1 MHSSVLIDI
10 ILLLPD
16 MVLRPQFLHMGYLTL
31 TGFLFLSF
39 TVFIYTSEV
48 KSVSWKIKLADTYAE
63 LKAEP
68 DT

>member
-1 MHSSVLIDI
+1 MLF
-10 ILLLPD
+10 PD
-16 MVLRPQFLHMGYLTL
+16 TVWRPYFSRMGYMTL

-39 TVFIYTSEV
+39 TFFIYTVEV
-48 KSVSWKIKLADTYAE
+48 KSVSWKIKPSDTYAE

>member
-1 MHSSVLIDI
+1 
-10 ILLLPD
+10 
-16 MVLRPQFLHMGYLTL
+16 MVLRPKFSRMGYMTL
-31 TGFLFLSF
+31 TGFLLLPF
-39 TVFIYTSEV
+39 TVVIYTLAV